1 MSHAA
6 KRWDDLCA
14 RLGVKPR
21 QFAVLCGAT
30 VLAVAALGAKSM
42 INSKRTPRARPAAA
56 AVAAPQDP
64 QAEGV
69 DGPQP
74 GGTMSTGGGPRTAT
88 MRCELQ
94 SRPARDPFRPFFLVQ
109 ESSPAGAAAGTAS
122 PASQA
127 ALAAAPAGLSL
138 RAVIAGEFAV
148 VGDDTVGVGGTT
160 VDADGVSWTVQEIHE
175 RHVIVTDGARRAQ
188 LGYGQARP
196 APKGARK

>member
-1 MSHAA
+1 M
-6 KRWDDLCA
+6 
-14 RLGVKPR
+14 
-21 QFAVLCGAT
+21 LCGAT

-109 ESSPAGAAAGTAS
+109 ESSPAGAAAGTAIES
-122 PASQA
+122 MAAGTSDGKGTPSQ
-127 ALAAAPAGLSL
+127 SL
-138 RAVIAGEFAV
+138 RPHMAG
-148 VGDDTVGVGGTT
+148 
-160 VDADGVSWTVQEIHE
+160 
-175 RHVIVTDGARRAQ
+175 
-188 LGYGQARP
+188 
-196 APKGARK
+196 

>member
-1 MSHAA
+1 
-6 KRWDDLCA
+6 
-14 RLGVKPR
+14 
-21 QFAVLCGAT
+21 
-30 VLAVAALGAKSM
+30 
-42 INSKRTPRARPAAA
+42 
-56 AVAAPQDP
+56 
-64 QAEGV
+64 
-69 DGPQP
+69 
-74 GGTMSTGGGPRTAT
+74 